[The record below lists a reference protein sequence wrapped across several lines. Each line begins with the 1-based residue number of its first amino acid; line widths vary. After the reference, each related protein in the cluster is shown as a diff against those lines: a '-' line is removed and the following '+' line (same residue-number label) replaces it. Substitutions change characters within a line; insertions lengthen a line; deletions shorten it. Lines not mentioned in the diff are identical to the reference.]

1 MQARQE
7 IFDKVVVKLLPW
19 QTRRRYFETSDRG
32 SAWHAASMGLL
43 LGHRCW
49 QTYATLSTFFQS
61 EIAAVA
67 VDGIFVFS
75 VCSIKLHIV
84 HLFLRSK
91 VYNPLPN
98 DPSWERSASLQQR
111 ALVFTLSRCTVQLM
125 SIQHSELAERIHV
138 VDFLPKR
145 TCCGNL

>member
-7 IFDKVVVKLLPW
+7 IFQKVVVKLLPW
-19 QTRRRYFETSDRG
+19 QTRRRYFQTSDRG

-49 QTYATLSTFFQS
+49 RTYATLSTFFQS
-61 EIAAVA
+61 ELAAVV
-67 VDGIFVFS
+67 VDGIFVLC

-91 VYNPLPN
+91 VCNHLPN
-98 DPSWERSASLQQR
+98 DQSWERSASLQHR
-111 ALVFTLSRCTVQLM
+111 ALVFNLSRCTVQLM
-125 SIQHSELAERIHV
+125 SIQHSEVACAARLS
-138 VDFLPKR
+138 F
-145 TCCGNL
+145 